1 MYEVTAGAEE
11 ERVPQS
17 RFTLSSVLLVA
28 SALAFVT
35 ALIVLSG
42 EPSPA
47 WFLYLLPIVIGA
59 LAYDIGGGVI
69 VTALSAGALFLSS
82 PVTTLS
88 TLWPEFAA
96 GFAVFLMCGIVIG
109 WQAHHQRAGR
119 VALERASAFD
129 ALTGVLKAEYF
140 VHDLGAEVRRGDRY
154 GHDVGLVLVHVEDF
168 EEFTRLFGH
177 YKAESMLHHLS
188 DIVRL
193 TVRATDT
200 VGRLDPTTFALVL
213 PHAGTE
219 QAATVAE
226 RLTGTTRAAEF
237 EGDALEPITAC
248 ITVAS
253 SVSYPTDGAN
263 ETELLAHARSLLD
276 EASAMR
282 RDQPEAVGAVV
293 AV

>member
-1 MYEVTAGAEE
+1 MYEMTAGAEE

-28 SALAFVT
+28 AALAFVT

-69 VTALSAGALFLSS
+69 VTALSAAAVFLASPSTALSDG
-82 PVTTLS
+82 
-88 TLWPEFAA
+88 WPEFLA

-109 WQAHHQRAGR
+109 WQARHQRTHR
-119 VALERASAFD
+119 VALERASALD

-140 VHDLGAEVRRGDRY
+140 VSELGGEIRRGDRY
-154 GHDVGLVLVHVEDF
+154 GHSVGLVLVHVEDF
-168 EEFTRLFGH
+168 DEFARLFGH
-177 YKAESMLHHLS
+177 YKSESMLRHLS

-200 VGRLDPTTFALVL
+200 IGRLEPTVFAVIL
-213 PHAGTE
+213 PHAGE
-219 QAATVAE
+219 AQAAEVAD
-226 RLTGTTRAAEF
+226 RLRGTTRAAEF

-248 ITVAS
+248 VTTAS
-253 SVSYPTDGAN
+253 SASYPADAAN
-263 ETELLAHARSLLD
+263 ETELLVHARSLLD
-276 EASAMR
+276 EASAAHR
-282 RDQPEAVGAVV
+282 EQAQPAEAVATP
-293 AV
+293 